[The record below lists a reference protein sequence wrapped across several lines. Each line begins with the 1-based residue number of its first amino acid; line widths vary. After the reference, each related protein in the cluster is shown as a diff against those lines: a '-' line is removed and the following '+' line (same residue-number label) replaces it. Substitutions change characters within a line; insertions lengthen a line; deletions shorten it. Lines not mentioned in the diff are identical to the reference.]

1 MNEPPIVII
10 GAGIAGLCTALAAA
24 PRKVLVLSR
33 GSAGNDGAT
42 PLAQGGIAA
51 ALGADDSPAQHAHDT
66 VIAGAGCND
75 LEAVAVLTTQAAE
88 AIVWLQQ
95 QGVAFDRD
103 GDQLSLHLEG
113 GHSHARIA
121 HAGGDRSGQ
130 RIAHAL
136 AAAVAKHAA
145 HVTLQSGCDVDAL
158 LLREGRVV
166 GVRTRDHNGQSQQIM
181 AAAVVLATGGI
192 GALFACTSNPP
203 SANGA
208 GLALGLRAGAAG
220 RDLEFIQFHPTALAP
235 NDGALPAQLPLISE
249 AIRGAGARLCDGD
262 GRALMAAIDV
272 RGDLAPRD
280 IVARRVWQARHAGA
294 STWLDARSIGE
305 RWPERFPTV
314 FAACQAQAIDP
325 RREPIPV
332 LPAAHFHMGGLATD
346 LLGRTRVPGLFAVGE
361 VACNG
366 VHGSNRL
373 ASNSLLEGVVFG
385 RRLGAWLADDI
396 ATPAATGALQ
406 TLALGPPLDVANWQR
421 LRQLLWQHLG
431 PVRSASGLDTALAT
445 ITNNPSL
452 AASWPGELARAL
464 LNAARQRAYSIGA
477 HYRSDDALG
486 THSPKVR
493 CCSPSG

>member
-1 MNEPPIVII
+1 VNEPPIVII

-24 PRKVLVLSR
+24 PRTVLLLSR
-33 GSAGNDGAT
+33 GSAGSDGAS

-51 ALGADDSPAQHAHDT
+51 ALDADDSPAQHAHDT
-66 VIAGAGCND
+66 VIAGVGGND
-75 LEAVAVLTTQAAE
+75 RAAVAVLTTQAPD
-88 AIVWLQQ
+88 AIAWLQQ

-103 GDQLSLHLEG
+103 GDRLSLHLEG
-113 GHSHARIA
+113 GHRHARIA

-136 AAAVAKHAA
+136 AESAKRAA
-145 HVTLQSGCDVDAL
+145 HVTLQSGGDVDAL
-158 LLREGRVV
+158 LLRDGRVV
-166 GVRTRDHNGQSQQIM
+166 GVRTRDGNGQSQQIM

-203 SANGA
+203 SADGA

-235 NDGALPAQLPLISE
+235 NDGALPVQLPLISE
-249 AIRGAGARLCDGD
+249 AIRGAGARLRDGD
-262 GRALMAAIDV
+262 GRPLMAGIDV

-305 RWPERFPTV
+305 SWPERFPTV
-314 FAACQAQAIDP
+314 FAACQAQGLDP
-325 RREPIPV
+325 RHQPIPV

-346 LLGRTRVPGLFAVGE
+346 LLGRTCVPGLFAVGE

-385 RRLGAWLADDI
+385 RRLGAGLAHDN
-396 ATPAATGALQ
+396 AMPASVGAVQ
-406 TLALGPPLDVANWQR
+406 TLALSPALDAANWQR
-421 LRQLLWQHLG
+421 LRDLLWQHLG
-431 PVRSASGLDTALAT
+431 PVRSARGLDTALAVIAHDQT
-445 ITNNPSL
+445 L
-452 AASWPGELARAL
+452 AESWPGGLARAL
-464 LNAARQRAYSIGA
+464 LSAARQRQHSIGA
-477 HYRSDDALG
+477 HWREDAAD
-486 THSPKVR
+486 TA
-493 CCSPSG
+493 SPSNSYLLAP

>member
-1 MNEPPIVII
+1 MSEPPVLVI

-24 PRKVLVLSR
+24 PRPVLLLAR

-51 ALGADDSPAQHAHDT
+51 ALGAGDTPAQHAHDT

-75 LEAVAVLTTQAAE
+75 REAVAVLTTQAAD
-88 AIVWLQQ
+88 AIAWLQQ

-113 GHSHARIA
+113 GHRHARIA

-130 RIAHAL
+130 HIAHAL
-136 AAAVAKHAA
+136 AEAAKRAA
-145 HVTLQSGCDVDAL
+145 HVQLQSGFDVDAL
-158 LLREGRVV
+158 LLREGRMV
-166 GVRTRDHNGQSQQIM
+166 GVRARDGNGQPQQIM

-203 SANGA
+203 SADGA
-208 GLALGLRAGAAG
+208 GLALGLRAGATG

-235 NDGALPAQLPLISE
+235 APGAEVAGPLPLVSE
-249 AIRGAGARLCDGD
+249 AVRGAGARLCDGNGQPVMTGVD
-262 GRALMAAIDV
+262 P

-314 FAACQAQAIDP
+314 FAACQAQGIDP

-346 LLGRTRVPGLFAVGE
+346 LLGRTRVPGLYAVGE

-366 VHGSNRL
+366 VHGGNRL

-385 RRLGAWLADDI
+385 RRLGAWLADERVVP
-396 ATPAATGALQ
+396 TTTGAGHV
-406 TLALGPPLDVANWQR
+406 LALGPTLDAAGWQR
-421 LRQLLWQHLG
+421 LRELLWQHLG
-431 PVRSASGLDTALAT
+431 PVRNGSGLDTALAVIAHDPT
-445 ITNNPSL
+445 L
-452 AASWPGELARAL
+452 AASWPGELARTL
-464 LNAARQRAYSIGA
+464 LGAARQREHSIGA
-477 HYRSDDALG
+477 HFRSDDAQ
-486 THSPKVR
+486 VAR
-493 CCSPSG
+493 RR

>member
-1 MNEPPIVII
+1 VNEPPVLVI

-24 PRKVLVLSR
+24 PRKVLLLSR
-33 GSAGNDGAT
+33 GSAGSDGAT
-42 PLAQGGIAA
+42 ALAQGGIAA

-66 VIAGAGCND
+66 VIAGAGSND
-75 LEAVAVLTTQAAE
+75 HAAVAVLTTQAAD
-88 AIVWLQQ
+88 AIAWLQQ

-136 AAAVAKHAA
+136 TEAAKRAA
-145 HVTLQSGCDVDAL
+145 HVQLHAGCDVDAL
-158 LLREGRVV
+158 LLCEGRVV
-166 GVRTRDHNGQSQQIM
+166 GVRARDSNGQPQQIM

-192 GALFACTSNPP
+192 GALFACTSDPP

-235 NDGALPAQLPLISE
+235 NDGALPVQLPLISE

-262 GRALMAAIDV
+262 GRPLMAAIDL

-294 STWLDARSIGE
+294 STWLDARRIGE
-305 RWPERFPTV
+305 SWPERFPTV
-314 FAACQAQAIDP
+314 FAACQAQGIDP
-325 RREPIPV
+325 RHEPIPV

-385 RRLGAWLADDI
+385 RRIGAWLAENNPS
-396 ATPAATGALQ
+396 PAATGALQ
-406 TLALGPPLDVANWQR
+406 TLALGPPLDAANWQR

-445 ITNNPSL
+445 ITTNPSL
-452 AASWPGELARAL
+452 AASWPGELARTL
-464 LNAARQRAYSIGA
+464 LIAARQRDHSIGA
-477 HYRSDDALG
+477 HWREDAAD
-486 THSPKVR
+486 TA
-493 CCSPSG
+493 SPSNRNLLAR